1 MIILFCQASGQTK
14 CPNTWPAWQLHC
26 CSFSFISGFPQM
38 GCNSWMVKN
47 GKSKKLLSSSDPHLK
62 HYSGIVSDIPSGSIY
77 GIFILAFYLTFFLA
91 YTLTYFDI
99 LSDIQ
104 SGIYFDILSDIIFA
118 ILSGIYSGI
127 HLTFSPASG

>member
-1 MIILFCQASGQTK
+1 
-14 CPNTWPAWQLHC
+14 
-26 CSFSFISGFPQM
+26 M

-62 HYSGIVSDIPSGSIY
+62 HYSGIVSDIPSGSIC

-127 HLTFSPASG
+127 HLTFSPAPG